1 MKGGISID
9 VPEVGI
15 SGKVSMSAQQ
25 SPCVDG
31 HFLQQSSVRSAS
43 GSKQTRI
50 GNAASGTI
58 IPKQARSSVA
68 MKFFKPIG
76 SFWCEKDLSSF
87 YFDKI

>member
-1 MKGGISID
+1 MKGGISVD
-9 VPEVGI
+9 VPGVGI

-25 SPCVDG
+25 SPFVDG

-58 IPKQARSSVA
+58 IPKQMSSNVAMNFFKTRSSYW
-68 MKFFKPIG
+68 F
-76 SFWCEKDLSSF
+76 
-87 YFDKI
+87 